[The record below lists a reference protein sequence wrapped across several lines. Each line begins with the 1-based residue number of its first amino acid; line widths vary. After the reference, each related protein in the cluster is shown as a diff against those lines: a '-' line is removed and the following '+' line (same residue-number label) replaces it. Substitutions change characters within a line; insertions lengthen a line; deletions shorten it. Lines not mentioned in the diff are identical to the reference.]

1 MRGSPG
7 RAEDDLRV
15 PVFPLP
21 GADLTVTEASSSDG
35 RGERAELY
43 GHVDEG
49 LLGGEA
55 SYLGPPLTPEKDEAL
70 HQATAVANLRAALM
84 SKNSLLSLKADVLGD
99 DSSLL
104 LEYLPKGTHSLS
116 RKCRPV
122 APPRKEQ
129 RGRWRR
135 GGRGGAGGCAEARGR
150 GAGEALATCSRGDGR
165 CLLECLRRRSRHL
178 SPEPRPGWRRGRKRS
193 PGLWGGGRCAE
204 AQARAPPAGPP
215 PSGLRGWGARRG
227 PFVSAAHAA
236 YPRPAARASA
246 RSVSLPLQCVR
257 RHSRLREHVTHQH
270 GKQPR
275 GPLAAGAP
283 GRSPPPPAR
292 GLRAFSHGVPARSEP
307 RCPED
312 LAWGRCAP
320 ASLPSRGSV
329 LGPGGAHRACPTER
343 SRLRAVGPWGGG
355 RRSRG
360 RGMGGASGR
369 TGAHGA

>member
-193 PGLWGGGRCAE
+193 PGLWGGGAARRHRLGLPLPARRLPACAGGERGADPLSPLLTPLTPARRHARLHGRCRCA
-204 AQARAPPAGPP
+204 AVSPAAFQAP
-215 PSGLRGWGARRG
+215 GARDTPTRE
-227 PFVSAAHAA
+227 AA
-236 YPRPAARASA
+236 
-246 RSVSLPLQCVR
+246 Q
-257 RHSRLREHVTHQH
+257 
-270 GKQPR
+270 
-275 GPLAAGAP
+275 GA
-283 GRSPPPPAR
+283 
-292 GLRAFSHGVPARSEP
+292 
-307 RCPED
+307 
-312 LAWGRCAP
+312 
-320 ASLPSRGSV
+320 PSRGC
-329 LGPGGAHRACPTER
+329 PGTFPAPPR
-343 SRLRAVGPWGGG
+343 S
-355 RRSRG
+355 
-360 RGMGGASGR
+360 GASGF
-369 TGAHGA
+369 